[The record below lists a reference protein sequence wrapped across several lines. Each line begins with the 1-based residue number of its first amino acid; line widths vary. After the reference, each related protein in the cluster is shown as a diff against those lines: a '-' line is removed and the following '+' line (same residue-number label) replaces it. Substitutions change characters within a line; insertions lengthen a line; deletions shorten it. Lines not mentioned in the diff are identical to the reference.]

1 MASFCS
7 EHSHR
12 PAMHARVCT
21 NAVLETQAVVIH
33 YAKSGSEHLWHEQRK
48 GNLGWWLIC
57 KAKFGALS

>member
-1 MASFCS
+1 
-7 EHSHR
+7 
-12 PAMHARVCT
+12 MHARVCT